1 MSEEISSDPVEEL
14 FAQALEAKLLL
25 IGREALRKN
34 KSHLHFVLITTDII
48 ANHREEVLKNF
59 MHYPVVQHYTAADFE
74 RMFKMKG
81 AKAVGFAK
89 SGLAKNIYAALK
101 PYRINEPLHPAKKTD
116 APPPPIS
123 PAAS

>member
-1 MSEEISSDPVEEL
+1 MSDEIPSDPVEPMFE
-14 FAQALEAKLLL
+14 QALEAKLLM

-101 PYRINEPLHPAKKTD
+101 TYRINEPLHPAKKPD
-116 APPPPIS
+116 AP
-123 PAAS
+123 AADGTA

>member
-1 MSEEISSDPVEEL
+1 MSDEISADPVEEL

-25 IGREALRKN
+25 IGRDALSRS

-48 ANHREEVLKNF
+48 ANHRAEVLKNF

-101 PYRINEPLHPAKKTD
+101 PYRINEPLHPSKK
-116 APPPPIS
+116 
-123 PAAS
+123 PAAPAADGTA